1 MSNLILNEGYE
12 KNTDLFNGA
21 QDDKIFKKRKNILI
35 CQCVQAQYY

>member
-21 QDDKIFKKRKNILI
+21 QDDKIFKKKKKYIDL
-35 CQCVQAQYY
+35 